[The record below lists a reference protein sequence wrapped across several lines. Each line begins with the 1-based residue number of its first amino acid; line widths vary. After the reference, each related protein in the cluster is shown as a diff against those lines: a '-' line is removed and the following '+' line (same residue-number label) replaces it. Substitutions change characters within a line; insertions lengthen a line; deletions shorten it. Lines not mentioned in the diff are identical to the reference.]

1 MEVAGWGGEVN
12 NLLELVLWNPINNGN
27 VIGLA
32 SSSRKINGNFQD
44 FGTVIFGLDL
54 GRRLALDLS

>member
-1 MEVAGWGGEVN
+1 MGGEVN

-44 FGTVIFGLDL
+44 CYLWLDL